1 MRIKLTLKREQD
13 VSLEEKLSFTVVK
26 SLHKICPSQLG
37 ISGTAS
43 QYYTRDINH
52 FKIVKKKD
60 DIVGYTTCKTLT
72 RILVFRFD
80 LKVDHEYQLGKMMAS
95 MVKSFKIHHIQ
106 VILP

>member
-26 SLHKICPSQLG
+26 SLHRFVLLIWEYLAPHLNITPEILITLK
-37 ISGTAS
+37 
-43 QYYTRDINH
+43 YFEEKN
-52 FKIVKKKD
+52 
-60 DIVGYTTCKTLT
+60 DIVGYNTCKTLT
-72 RILVFRFD
+72 RILVYRFD